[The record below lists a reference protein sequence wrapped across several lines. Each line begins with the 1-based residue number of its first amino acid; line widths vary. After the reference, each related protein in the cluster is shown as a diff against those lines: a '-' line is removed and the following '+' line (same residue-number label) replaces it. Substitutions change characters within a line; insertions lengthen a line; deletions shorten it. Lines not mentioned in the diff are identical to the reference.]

1 MGAEILLYLSFW
13 KMKKD
18 EWKKYKKR
26 RKTLKNKKSK
36 KKNEKNAVFL
46 YFDCKDFLIQICMN
60 LYFLFG
66 RVGNSAYITTSVI
79 LMCIAGPKPGERRRE

>member
-1 MGAEILLYLSFW
+1 ME
-13 KMKKD
+13 
-18 EWKKYKKR
+18 KYKKMKNTK
-26 RKTLKNKKSK
+26 KTKNIQKKE
-36 KKNEKNAVFL
+36 NEKMQFFSILIVRI
-46 YFDCKDFLIQICMN
+46 FLIQICMD